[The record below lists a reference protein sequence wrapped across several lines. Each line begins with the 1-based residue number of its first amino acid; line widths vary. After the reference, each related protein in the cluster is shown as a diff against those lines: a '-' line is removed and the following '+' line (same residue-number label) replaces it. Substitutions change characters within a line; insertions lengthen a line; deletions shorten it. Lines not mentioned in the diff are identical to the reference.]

1 MPTVEATALLKS
13 LHATDDDTLRSNM
26 PTVESDALLRA
37 LKIED
42 DDSFK
47 LYVME
52 SLGGLL
58 LITHFLRGI
67 FTWNVWCGAL
77 EYAGNKTYSA
87 EQERANYDRLNHNI
101 ELYEEILWKIVPPR
115 AMLQQLRLWREQG
128 VLDDDFMR
136 LLQADE
142 MGRYDR
148 DDAKVCEV
156 IDRGN
161 VVAGRDDIPLR

>member
-1 MPTVEATALLKS
+1 MDADGK
-13 LHATDDDTLRSNM
+13 
-26 PTVESDALLRA
+26 ALLRA
-37 LKIED
+37 LEIED

-58 LITHFLRGI
+58 LITHWLRGM
-67 FTWNVWCGAL
+67 FTWNVWVGAVK
-77 EYAGNKTYSA
+77 YATEA
-87 EQERANYDRLNHNI
+87 ERANYDRLNHNL

-128 VLDDDFMR
+128 FIDEDFMR

-148 DDAKVCEV
+148 DDADVQAV

-161 VVAGRDDIPLR
+161 TVAGRDDIPLR